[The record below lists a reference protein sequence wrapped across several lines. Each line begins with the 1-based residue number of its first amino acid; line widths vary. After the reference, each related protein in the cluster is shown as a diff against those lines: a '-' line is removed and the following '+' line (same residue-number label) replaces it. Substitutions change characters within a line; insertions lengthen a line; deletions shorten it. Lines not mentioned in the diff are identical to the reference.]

1 MSLHFYS
8 EKEDDEKQESMNNYL
23 NLFIEYINNPPNLS
37 DALKQMFINNGSTE
51 EKSKELIEDIFKNT
65 QELIEKNLE
74 EIKKKYPNITNED
87 MQIISSYTCEAK
99 DKNFSPYKL
108 LNKNLVAE
116 NRKQGIKNI
125 SKYLFILLKSLRKL
139 ERYYP
144 NEKSKYLYRSIGT
157 KVNINEDRFNPK
169 LVPYIEGN
177 TKTFWGFTSTS
188 PNARTT
194 YDFLNKQQNN
204 KSGTVFTLTGE
215 IWGYDITLLNCF
227 YEDEI
232 LMEPERKI
240 KVDEVLPPLN
250 EIIHVRCEV
259 QDSPLVLKDILKS
272 NYMKISEENSSN
284 NHNEIEKRKD
294 FIKSVFEGIG
304 EKSSGDIEEDW
315 DTLINYIPKYC
326 IIRGCSGKFIT
337 IQFKKGN
344 DFIKLTVPEDAKL
357 KDVFNE
363 YIKEQNLNDVNNYY
377 FLCNG
382 EKLENN
388 SEKKLMEKNIKEKS
402 VITVVEI

>member
-8 EKEDDEKQESMNNYL
+8 EKEDDEKQESINNYL

-37 DALKQMFINNGSTE
+37 DALKQMFINNGSKE
-51 EKSKELIEDIFKNT
+51 EKSKELIEDIFKKT

-144 NEKSKYLYRSIGT
+144 NEKSKYLYRVIGT
-157 KVNINEDRFNPK
+157 KININEDRFNPK

-188 PNARTT
+188 PNAKTA
-194 YDFLNKQQNN
+194 YEFFNGEENN
-204 KSGTVFTLTGE
+204 KSGTIFSLTGE
-215 IWGYDITLLNCF
+215 IWGYDITLFNCLILGILESSIF
-227 YEDEI
+227 YII
-232 LMEPERKI
+232 LMK
-240 KVDEVLPPLN
+240 
-250 EIIHVRCEV
+250 
-259 QDSPLVLKDILKS
+259 
-272 NYMKISEENSSN
+272 MK
-284 NHNEIEKRKD
+284 
-294 FIKSVFEGIG
+294 
-304 EKSSGDIEEDW
+304 
-315 DTLINYIPKYC
+315 Y
-326 IIRGCSGKFIT
+326 
-337 IQFKKGN
+337 
-344 DFIKLTVPEDAKL
+344 
-357 KDVFNE
+357 
-363 YIKEQNLNDVNNYY
+363 
-377 FLCNG
+377 
-382 EKLENN
+382 
-388 SEKKLMEKNIKEKS
+388 
-402 VITVVEI
+402 